1 MPLGA
6 PCSMK
11 CTLISPAKSHPI
23 ELVTMTEPATSFYDA
38 VGGEETFSTFVHR
51 FYQQVREDDLIGPM
65 YPHDDWE
72 GAEQRLKWFLA
83 QYWGGPQTFSENRGH
98 PRLRMRHHHFSI
110 GQAERD
116 RWLELMSNAINTISE
131 DQLDDAHRAALW
143 NHMERVADMLINKD
157 Q

>member
-1 MPLGA
+1 
-6 PCSMK
+6 MK

-72 GAEQRLKWFLA
+72 GAEDRLRWFLA
-83 QYWGGPQTFSENRGH
+83 QYWGGPQTFSEHRGH
-98 PRLRMRHHHFSI
+98 PRLRMRHHPFSI
-110 GQAERD
+110 GEAERD
-116 RWLELMSNAINTISE
+116 RWLDMMHEAMDTIPKE
-131 DQLDDAHRAALW
+131 QLDDAHRAAMW
-143 NHMERVADMLINKD
+143 EHMVKVANILINRID
-157 Q
+157 LPDPSQNQ